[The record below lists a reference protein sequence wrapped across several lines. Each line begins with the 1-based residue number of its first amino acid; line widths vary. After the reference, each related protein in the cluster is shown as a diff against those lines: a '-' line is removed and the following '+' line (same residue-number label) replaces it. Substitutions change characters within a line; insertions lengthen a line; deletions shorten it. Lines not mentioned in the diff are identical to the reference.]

1 MCLLSAA
8 GGYISID
15 SITADIL
22 PFLFLSTSLE
32 SQEVPNEAPNVR
44 SGTGVTLKQSI
55 CVIILRILALKCRT
69 DSCSTVREPLGEN
82 AVELAHR

>member
-44 SGTGVTLKQSI
+44 SGTGVTKTKH
-55 CVIILRILALKCRT
+55 LRYYSTNISFEMPDGFVF
-69 DSCSTVREPLGEN
+69 DS
-82 AVELAHR
+82 A